1 MSEGGAPG
9 RGTAAAEPRPAAAD
23 GPARGIVVGHGAM
36 ASGLVDAVRR
46 IAGIGD
52 DVLVA
57 VSNEGKGPDALR
69 DELSRLAGRGTVLVF
84 TDMHAGS
91 CAMAARVACR
101 TQGRSAVICGVNLPM
116 LLDFVFHRE
125 MPLEQLVPKLV
136 KEAQASIT
144 AHLNADRPVS
154 G

>member
-1 MSEGGAPG
+1 MSEGRAGGQGAAAVE
-9 RGTAAAEPRPAAAD
+9 GTAATP

-46 IAGIGD
+46 IAGIAD

-69 DELSRLAGRGTVLVF
+69 DELTRLAGKGAVIVF

-91 CAMAARVACR
+91 CAVAARVACR
-101 TQGRSAVICGVNLPM
+101 SQGESAVVCGVNLPM

-144 AHLNADRPVS
+144 AHLHADRPVS
-154 G
+154 S